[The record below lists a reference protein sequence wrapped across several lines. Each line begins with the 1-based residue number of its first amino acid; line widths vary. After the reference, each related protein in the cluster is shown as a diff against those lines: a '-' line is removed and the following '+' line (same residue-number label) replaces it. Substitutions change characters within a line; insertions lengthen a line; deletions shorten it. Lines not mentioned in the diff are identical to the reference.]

1 MTIAAL
7 AGLAAVV
14 LGPLALFD
22 VADPSVDA
30 LGTRCWPSASWS
42 CSPVGCPSSAPAATN
57 PDRAASPLLPRES
70 AERERRAGCAIGP
83 TSLSAVA
90 HWR

>member
-30 LGTRCWPSASWS
+30 LGIA
-42 CSPVGCPSSAPAATN
+42 
-57 PDRAASPLLPRES
+57 LM
-70 AERERRAGCAIGP
+70 AIGLVVLLASGLP
-83 TSLSAVA
+83 LVGPRRHES
-90 HWR
+90 